1 MRPLK
6 LIMQGFGT
14 YLEKTEIDFSKL
26 GQKGL
31 YIITG
36 DTGSGKTTIFDA
48 ITFALF
54 GCPSGQLRQASM
66 FRTNFASPD
75 DPTEV
80 ELTFEYRD
88 KIYKIRR
95 NPKYP
100 RRDKRNP
107 EKLVEQEASA
117 TLYLPDGKIVENK
130 KGHSV
135 TDEIEEILG
144 LDAKKFHQIVMIAQ
158 GEFQELIK
166 QNTEGRIEIFREL
179 FGTQKYEQL
188 CKELGEET
196 GKLNR
201 EREMLA
207 SSLNNYMTS
216 SYVSAQNQ
224 YYDELENAKGK
235 EIPWQE
241 KIAILEKIVNEDDAN
256 QKKLQKKLKSCE
268 EKLDKV
274 KKNLVQLEDYKK
286 DSNELNN
293 LREEVIQLS
302 KNLNLFKEK
311 LEKEI
316 AGKTETEEIKKDYNL
331 SEANISKYD
340 EFDLIQKEIRKN
352 NDFINQKN
360 EEIKSKQE
368 KILKIEEEIK
378 NTESELKELKETED
392 KSSDLSLEENNLTTK
407 SSSYD
412 DLEKEL
418 NNLNKEFLS
427 LEKAQG
433 DFQKAYAISSAKSK
447 EFDKLN
453 EDYLFEQAGILA
465 EKLKDKSPCP
475 VCGSLNHPSPAK
487 KSKNAPSKE
496 ELNRKKE
503 ELDDLQNKT
512 QELSEK
518 SAAIKG
524 KIHSSLLSFQNE
536 IKNLIS
542 VEVSIPDIN
551 KEAFDPFYKN
561 MSRKIVEEKE
571 LIKKQLNQVQ
581 KALELQAERKKRI
594 KILEENNPLLKEK
607 KSQLESESL
616 NIQKQEQEKEF
627 ENKNNSKRVEELK
640 KILEFDNKAQALK
653 DLENK
658 KSQIILREKA
668 LEEAQSNYDSCSKNE
683 AALKAQIQQ
692 LEERLNKAPEV
703 DIKKEEKELSLL
715 EEEKASLTEEI
726 KVISNSYSINSMNL
740 EKIKT
745 SSGQLEKLENR
756 YKAILELYKTAAGN
770 LGNKTN
776 KLKLETY
783 IQMTYFDRILAF
795 ANTRYLLMTDGQY
808 EMARDS
814 AVDAQSQSGL
824 EIKIIDHWNGG
835 QRSIKSLSGGEQF
848 QASLS
853 LALGLSD
860 EIAYSAGGIRL
871 DSLFVDEGFGSLDS
885 ETANKAFKALSS
897 IAENN
902 RLVGLISH
910 IDLLKSKIDDKQIL
924 VTKTKNKGS
933 YAEVRVNI

>member
-196 GKLNR
+196 GNLNR

-216 SYVSAQNQ
+216 SYVSVQNQ

-293 LREEVIQLS
+293 LKEEVIQLS

-316 AGKTETEEIKKDYNL
+316 AGKAKTEEIKKDYNL

-360 EEIKSKQE
+360 E
-368 KILKIEEEIK
+368 
-378 NTESELKELKETED
+378 
-392 KSSDLSLEENNLTTK
+392 
-407 SSSYD
+407 
-412 DLEKEL
+412 
-418 NNLNKEFLS
+418 
-427 LEKAQG
+427 
-433 DFQKAYAISSAKSK
+433 
-447 EFDKLN
+447 
-453 EDYLFEQAGILA
+453 
-465 EKLKDKSPCP
+465 
-475 VCGSLNHPSPAK
+475 
-487 KSKNAPSKE
+487 
-496 ELNRKKE
+496 
-503 ELDDLQNKT
+503 
-512 QELSEK
+512 
-518 SAAIKG
+518 
-524 KIHSSLLSFQNE
+524 
-536 IKNLIS
+536 
-542 VEVSIPDIN
+542 
-551 KEAFDPFYKN
+551 
-561 MSRKIVEEKE
+561 
-571 LIKKQLNQVQ
+571 
-581 KALELQAERKKRI
+581 
-594 KILEENNPLLKEK
+594 
-607 KSQLESESL
+607 
-616 NIQKQEQEKEF
+616 
-627 ENKNNSKRVEELK
+627 
-640 KILEFDNKAQALK
+640 
-653 DLENK
+653 
-658 KSQIILREKA
+658 
-668 LEEAQSNYDSCSKNE
+668 
-683 AALKAQIQQ
+683 
-692 LEERLNKAPEV
+692 
-703 DIKKEEKELSLL
+703 
-715 EEEKASLTEEI
+715 
-726 KVISNSYSINSMNL
+726 
-740 EKIKT
+740 
-745 SSGQLEKLENR
+745 
-756 YKAILELYKTAAGN
+756 
-770 LGNKTN
+770 
-776 KLKLETY
+776 
-783 IQMTYFDRILAF
+783 
-795 ANTRYLLMTDGQY
+795 
-808 EMARDS
+808 
-814 AVDAQSQSGL
+814 
-824 EIKIIDHWNGG
+824 
-835 QRSIKSLSGGEQF
+835 
-848 QASLS
+848 
-853 LALGLSD
+853 
-860 EIAYSAGGIRL
+860 
-871 DSLFVDEGFGSLDS
+871 
-885 ETANKAFKALSS
+885 
-897 IAENN
+897 
-902 RLVGLISH
+902 
-910 IDLLKSKIDDKQIL
+910 
-924 VTKTKNKGS
+924 
-933 YAEVRVNI
+933 